1 MSDNVTTP
9 DFESW
14 KRQNDL
20 IKDQAG
26 KESDAAL
33 HRGGGGAGPMEP
45 TVNMKDY
52 VDARDA
58 ELEAKLLSKLGTLA
72 TSNEVRNNIWG
83 AVVTI
88 IVMVLA
94 ILAFGGD
101 RFDGGI
107 AADAMMDAA
116 KEDQQVVDRRQDQ
129 KLNDMDRKL
138 DVLLERSSK

>member
-1 MSDNVTTP
+1 
-9 DFESW
+9 
-14 KRQNDL
+14 
-20 IKDQAG
+20 
-26 KESDAAL
+26 
-33 HRGGGGAGPMEP
+33 MEP

-107 AADAMMDAA
+107 AADSMMDAA
-116 KEDQQVVDRRQDQ
+116 KEEQQVVDRRQDQ